1 MHRLLNIERNGGY
14 PLCSENLSIIDENAR
29 MLELFIGNLNLP
41 DKSAIILSE
50 RTNTAIGGS
59 VIGTNSSIA
68 IGGVGLQ
75 LMMVKNYL
83 FVFNGTDRELLPVRV
98 GSTLLWQGN
107 RPAIR
112 VQIDG
117 VNQNV
122 TNESNQPI
130 ADVYQ
135 QRYADLYETTD
146 PDEAWTFYN
155 LTEVLETGLWEPVN
169 QEAQAIQGGSA
180 TAIPLSLP
188 VMRYSDS
195 SDAISLPHY
204 LSDSTSVECNVFK
217 NVTKLRLKA
226 SYRFTA
232 PSVNGQGTLYIQC
245 RAGISTPAPVICYY
259 TYNGGN
265 GTITGHLSGNDI
277 VLPMDAFTPG
287 VEYDLYFNQE
297 ILL

>member
-1 MHRLLNIERNGGY
+1 MY
-14 PLCSENLSIIDENAR
+14 
-29 MLELFIGNLNLP
+29 
-41 DKSAIILSE
+41 
-50 RTNTAIGGS
+50 
-59 VIGTNSSIA
+59 
-68 IGGVGLQ
+68 
-75 LMMVKNYL
+75 
-83 FVFNGTDRELLPVRV
+83 
-98 GSTLLWQGN
+98 
-107 RPAIR
+107 
-112 VQIDG
+112 
-117 VNQNV
+117 QN
-122 TNESNQPI
+122 
-130 ADVYQ
+130 
-135 QRYADLYETTD
+135 RYADLEETTD

-155 LTEVLETGLWEPVN
+155 LTEVLETGLWELVP
-169 QEAQAIQGGSA
+169 S
-180 TAIPLSLP
+180 TAAPMWMS
-188 VMRYSDS
+188 YFDSD
-195 SDAISLPHY
+195 DAISIPHY
-204 LSDSTSVECNVFK
+204 LSGGVPVDWNVFK

>member
-50 RTNTAIGGS
+50 RIATTLG
-59 VIGTNSSIA
+59 VIGTNSSIPIVGGSFQA
-68 IGGVGLQ
+68 ILWKQ
-75 LMMVKNYL
+75 YM
-83 FVFNGTDRELLPVRV
+83 FVFDGTNRELVPVRSGV
-98 GSTLLWQGN
+98 NLLMQSP
-107 RPAIR
+107 RPAIK
-112 VQIDG
+112 VEVMTVDQD
-117 VNQNV
+117 V
-122 TNESNQPI
+122 TDELGQPI
-130 ADVYQ
+130 DDVYQ
-135 QRYADLYETTD
+135 NRYADLEETTD

-155 LTEVLETGLWEPVN
+155 LTEVLETGLWELVP
-169 QEAQAIQGGSA
+169 S
-180 TAIPLSLP
+180 TAAPMWMS
-188 VMRYSDS
+188 YFDSD
-195 SDAISLPHY
+195 DAISIPHY
-204 LSDSTSVECNVFK
+204 LSGGVPVDWNVFK

>member
-1 MHRLLNIERNGGY
+1 MHRLLNIERNEGY

-50 RTNTAIGGS
+50 RTITSIGGTL
-59 VIGTNSSIA
+59 IGTNNPIN
-68 IGGVGLQ
+68 LQ
-75 LMMVKNYL
+75 MMLVQQYL
-83 FVFNGTDRELLPVRV
+83 FVFDGTNRELVPVKSGV
-98 GSTLLWQGN
+98 NLLMQSP
-107 RPAIR
+107 RPAIK
-112 VQIDG
+112 VTLES

-122 TNESNQPI
+122 TNEFNQTFE
-130 ADVYQ
+130 DVYQ
-135 QRYADLYETTD
+135 NRYADLEETTD

-155 LTEVLETGLWEPVN
+155 LTEVLETGLWEPVPCT
-169 QEAQAIQGGSA
+169 AA
-180 TAIPLSLP
+180 TMWMS
-188 VMRYSDS
+188 YFDSD
-195 SDAISLPHY
+195 DAISIPHY
-204 LSDSTSVECNVFK
+204 LSGGVPVDWNVFK

-259 TYNGGN
+259 THNGGN
-265 GTITGHLSGNDI
+265 GTITGHLLGNDI

>member
-1 MHRLLNIERNGGY
+1 MHRLLNIERNEGY

-41 DKSAIILSE
+41 DQSAIILSE
-50 RTNTAIGGS
+50 RIATTLG
-59 VIGTNSSIA
+59 VIGTNSSIP
-68 IGGVGLQ
+68 IVGGSFQ
-75 LMMVKNYL
+75 AMMWKQYL
-83 FVFNGTDRELLPVRV
+83 FVFDGTNRELVPVRSGV
-98 GSTLLWQGN
+98 NLLMQSP
-107 RPAIR
+107 RPAIK
-112 VQIDG
+112 VEVMTVDQD
-117 VNQNV
+117 V
-122 TNESNQPI
+122 TDELGQPI
-130 ADVYQ
+130 DDVYQ
-135 QRYADLYETTD
+135 NRYADLEETTD

-155 LTEVLETGLWEPVN
+155 LTEVLETGLWEPVPR
-169 QEAQAIQGGSA
+169 
-180 TAIPLSLP
+180 TAAPMWMS
-188 VMRYSDS
+188 YFDSD
-195 SDAISLPHY
+195 DAISIPHY
-204 LSDSTSVECNVFK
+204 LSGGVPVDWNVFK

>member
-1 MHRLLNIERNGGY
+1 MHRLLNIERSDGY

-50 RTNTAIGGS
+50 RIATTLG
-59 VIGTNSSIA
+59 VIGTNSSIP
-68 IGGVGLQ
+68 IVGGSFQ
-75 LMMVKNYL
+75 AMMWKQYL
-83 FVFNGTDRELLPVRV
+83 FVFDGTNRELVPVRS
-98 GSTLLWQGN
+98 GANLLMQSP
-107 RPAIR
+107 RPAIK
-112 VQIDG
+112 VEVMTVEQD
-117 VNQNV
+117 V
-122 TNESNQPI
+122 TDEFNHTFD
-130 ADVYQ
+130 DVYQ
-135 QRYADLYETTD
+135 QRYADLEEATD

-169 QEAQAIQGGSA
+169 QEAQAIQGGSMA
-180 TAIPLSLP
+180 AIPISFP
-188 VMRYSDS
+188 VMRYRDS

-204 LSDSTSVECNVFK
+204 LSDSASVEWNVFK

-265 GTITGHLSGNDI
+265 GTITGHLSGNEI